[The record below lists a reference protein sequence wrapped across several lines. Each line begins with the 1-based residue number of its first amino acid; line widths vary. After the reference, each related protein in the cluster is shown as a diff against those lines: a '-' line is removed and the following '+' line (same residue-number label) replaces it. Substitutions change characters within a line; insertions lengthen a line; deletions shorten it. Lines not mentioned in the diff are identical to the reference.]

1 MPPLPIERGHNFICV
16 PICIRIGT
24 YLRVCIGVWLWG
36 WLILVG
42 LDGLD
47 NPNDEAGTQESGD
60 ETPEESGAVFAK
72 GEAENSSAD

>member
-1 MPPLPIERGHNFICV
+1 M
-16 PICIRIGT
+16 
-24 YLRVCIGVWLWG
+24 
-36 WLILVG
+36 G